1 MTSVAFAAD
10 EYCWK
15 DTYGR
20 GVGTIPAACNDGDY
34 QNGLCYSKCPAGMY
48 GEGPVCWSGCPAGY
62 VDRGPTCHINME
74 LSFPS
79 SWENVCH
86 RGLFGECWWIR
97 EARCPSGYTTV
108 LGVCYLT
115 ARSTPAGFS
124 GTYLDPMKNTHARGV
139 GTIPSNCGSGK
150 QYDAG
155 LCYNNCRS
163 GYSGVGPV
171 CWGQPP
177 SGWVNC
183 AMGAAKDNTTCATVT
198 SGQVMSFATLA
209 MNAATMGTQAGATA
223 AATSPAK
230 IAWVAKVKAEY
241 TRLKALYDANQV
253 LIRAA
258 MNSPGAGLALGAA
271 IANPDPSPEEMVRL
285 AATIASLMDP
295 TGVAN
300 VVESFTYPKCD
311 RISTTNPGAPV
322 TPGAPVA
329 PVAPGTP
336 GQSSSGTWVS
346 ASGGQVPANAV
357 RTGEERGIQLYVCR
371 ATLPDGSKHPGKLI
385 AGDSCHIGY
394 GGQEP
399 RYTNYE
405 VLVGGVT
412 WAAATSGN
420 IPANAILGGVERGL
434 NMFVCRSSMPNG
446 TVQGGKLFAGSGCH
460 VGWNG
465 IENKQQV
472 FEVALPSGT
481 AQAPA
486 IPQPAPFMGC
496 QQMSNT
502 LGTSD
507 GVTWGNA
514 NADQQKQWI
523 ANGCRTKPQGAI
535 PSPNAGGQANF
546 IQWNP
551 NANQGAVLG
560 GNNGAQY
567 GGAPLYVC
575 RANHAG
581 GVHPGKLLAGL
592 CNIGYGGREVVLR
605 APFEVLVGNGNWGPP
620 QGQLQGA
627 LIGGSEPGR
636 SLPICRA
643 TFNGGVHPGKVVA
656 GKCNIGWGGRE
667 HEVPSF
673 EVFYTR

>member
-1 MTSVAFAAD
+1 
-10 EYCWK
+10 
-15 DTYGR
+15 
-20 GVGTIPAACNDGDY
+20 
-34 QNGLCYSKCPAGMY
+34 
-48 GEGPVCWSGCPAGY
+48 
-62 VDRGPTCHINME
+62 
-74 LSFPS
+74 
-79 SWENVCH
+79 
-86 RGLFGECWWIR
+86 
-97 EARCPSGYTTV
+97 
-108 LGVCYLT
+108 
-115 ARSTPAGFS
+115 
-124 GTYLDPMKNTHARGV
+124 
-139 GTIPSNCGSGK
+139 
-150 QYDAG
+150 
-155 LCYNNCRS
+155 
-163 GYSGVGPV
+163 
-171 CWGQPP
+171 
-177 SGWVNC
+177 
-183 AMGAAKDNTTCATVT
+183 
-198 SGQVMSFATLA
+198 
-209 MNAATMGTQAGATA
+209 
-223 AATSPAK
+223 
-230 IAWVAKVKAEY
+230 
-241 TRLKALYDANQV
+241 
-253 LIRAA
+253 
-258 MNSPGAGLALGAA
+258 
-271 IANPDPSPEEMVRL
+271 
-285 AATIASLMDP
+285 
-295 TGVAN
+295 
-300 VVESFTYPKCD
+300 
-311 RISTTNPGAPV
+311 
-322 TPGAPVA
+322 
-329 PVAPGTP
+329 
-336 GQSSSGTWVS
+336 
-346 ASGGQVPANAV
+346 
-357 RTGEERGIQLYVCR
+357 
-371 ATLPDGSKHPGKLI
+371 
-385 AGDSCHIGY
+385 
-394 GGQEP
+394 
-399 RYTNYE
+399 
-405 VLVGGVT
+405 
-412 WAAATSGN
+412 
-420 IPANAILGGVERGL
+420 
-434 NMFVCRSSMPNG
+434 MFVCRSSMPNG
-446 TVQGGKLFAGSGCH
+446 TIQGGKLFAGSGCH

-486 IPQPAPFMGC
+486 TPQPVPFMGC